1 MQKVYNHISKGAQL
15 TEYGA
20 TWNGKNFKSLVGF
33 AHGNAGFI
41 LALSKYYNVTK
52 NEEALELIEKALNY
66 NKHFYSS
73 VSFKWLDLRSE
84 IPSEADATW
93 CHGAAGIILSYIKSS
108 KLLNRDL
115 TSPYIVVAFN
125 DIIQNG
131 MSGQDCLCHGS
142 LGNYEVLVSMAELL
156 KNDEL
161 KNVVRNEL
169 YKKVISMSGRHENWI
184 TGLNNQQYSLI
195 GLFLG
200 LSGISYNIMRVFW
213 QDDVP
218 SVLTLDSPIFHH

>member
-1 MQKVYNHISKGAQL
+1 MKNSLLFILVFYVSSNLFGQNIYNHIPSKVDTLKKYLFYLHGSIIEEQGIRPVSEKYGTYEYEKILKSLAKTGFNVISEPRPKNTDVFNYAKKVVAQIDSLLKSRVPPKNITVIGASKGA
-15 TEYGA
+15 GIA
-20 TWNGKNFKSLVGF
+20 V
-33 AHGNAGFI
+33 
-41 LALSKYYNVTK
+41 
-52 NEEALELIEKALNY
+52 LIS
-66 NKHFYSS
+66 H
-73 VSFKWLDLRSE
+73 
-84 IPSEADATW
+84 
-93 CHGAAGIILSYIKSS
+93 
-108 KLLNRDL
+108 
-115 TSPYIVVAFN
+115 
-125 DIIQNG
+125 
-131 MSGQDCLCHGS
+131 
-142 LGNYEVLVSMAELL
+142 LL

-200 LSGISYNIMRVFW
+200 LSGIGYNIMRVFW